1 MLHLHQ
7 TVNSLQ
13 FYLHLLLPALR
24 FFIIA
29 NNTNIPAVLLSVNLL
44 KEIAVKLDILEY
56 MSEMTDLMYACV
68 TEIDHCLLPDMLD
81 VLCILAV
88 KVNNHEIQGSRNVE
102 IQISNRCLQSLIT
115 ENSPSNQ
122 FVVVTNPLGSKKT
135 TNDLVPV
142 SLFKSILLTE
152 TDSYS
157 PLLLFASR
165 VLNDFVT
172 LALNENLIHP
182 TLLTVRTVV

>member
-1 MLHLHQ
+1 M
-7 TVNSLQ
+7 
-13 FYLHLLLPALR
+13 
-24 FFIIA
+24 
-29 NNTNIPAVLLSVNLL
+29 
-44 KEIAVKLDILEY
+44 KLDILEY

-88 KVNNHEIQGSRNVE
+88 KVNNHE